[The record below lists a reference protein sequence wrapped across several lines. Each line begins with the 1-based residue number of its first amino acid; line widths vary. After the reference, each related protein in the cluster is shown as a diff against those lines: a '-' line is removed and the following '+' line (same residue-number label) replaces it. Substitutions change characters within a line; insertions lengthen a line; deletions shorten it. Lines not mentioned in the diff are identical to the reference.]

1 MKKIALFMD
10 EWKRCF
16 TYAWPSGILQRI
28 RETNAEVSL
37 YIFSSSGNW
46 SLDNKFNYGE
56 YNIYRLPHLQDFDGI
71 ILDLN
76 NVELQDVRE
85 DIIRRVKESGVPAV
99 SIGDDIEDF
108 YCVGIDNNN
117 AMRKIIAH
125 MYQQHKCRKFWF
137 IMGKRDHYDC
147 KKRFEALMD
156 YVKEKDL
163 DITERECYFGSFEC
177 SSGEEGFYK
186 LFEEHHGELPDAI
199 ICANDNLA
207 VGVSEAV
214 MKSGY
219 TIPGDV
225 KITGFDN
232 LDKANIYK
240 PNISTASFIREEIG
254 IRIVDLFLQIW
265 KGEKPERFT
274 YSKTQPIFWESCG
287 CNYKAQIDIRGKL
300 KENMLYEVETMDF
313 EGTML
318 ELEYELQ
325 ICKNIPQIMNCI
337 SRFVSAFKCDALYLV
352 MDKNI
357 HAYRDQVTFDFEQ
370 DRTEEN
376 FEKIGYPAEMQLMF
390 AYENGHIIDTS
401 DMKTNGIFP
410 LFDSEKSGTDFLF
423 LPLYF
428 KEYAVGYFVIRN
440 AVYLLEKQY
449 LFQVMSILRNAIENL
464 YAQERLEYMNNMLAR
479 LYVHDALTGLY
490 NRFGFQQLGNQF
502 FERQKKKGEPIFIMF
517 IDLDHLKKIND
528 KFGHEKGDFAIC
540 SVAKAIRKY
549 CDPECIACRTG
560 GDEFVVIQKQMLT
573 QVQNQLKINI
583 QQELKQIEKETDF
596 PYALEVSIGEVLT
609 DPDSDLGFED
619 YVRLADEKMYQEKVN
634 RRANRE

>member
-56 YNIYRLPHLQDFDGI
+56 YNIYRLPNLQDFDGI

-85 DIIRRVKESGVPAV
+85 DIIRRVKESGGPAV

-108 YCVGIDNNN
+108 YCVGIDNKN

-125 MYQQHKCRKFWF
+125 MYPQHKCRKFWF

-240 PNISTASFIREEIG
+240 PNI
-254 IRIVDLFLQIW
+254 
-265 KGEKPERFT
+265 
-274 YSKTQPIFWESCG
+274 
-287 CNYKAQIDIRGKL
+287 
-300 KENMLYEVETMDF
+300 
-313 EGTML
+313 
-318 ELEYELQ
+318 
-325 ICKNIPQIMNCI
+325 
-337 SRFVSAFKCDALYLV
+337 
-352 MDKNI
+352 
-357 HAYRDQVTFDFEQ
+357 
-370 DRTEEN
+370 
-376 FEKIGYPAEMQLMF
+376 
-390 AYENGHIIDTS
+390 
-401 DMKTNGIFP
+401 
-410 LFDSEKSGTDFLF
+410 
-423 LPLYF
+423 
-428 KEYAVGYFVIRN
+428 
-440 AVYLLEKQY
+440 
-449 LFQVMSILRNAIENL
+449 
-464 YAQERLEYMNNMLAR
+464 
-479 LYVHDALTGLY
+479 
-490 NRFGFQQLGNQF
+490 
-502 FERQKKKGEPIFIMF
+502 
-517 IDLDHLKKIND
+517 
-528 KFGHEKGDFAIC
+528 
-540 SVAKAIRKY
+540 
-549 CDPECIACRTG
+549 
-560 GDEFVVIQKQMLT
+560 
-573 QVQNQLKINI
+573 
-583 QQELKQIEKETDF
+583 
-596 PYALEVSIGEVLT
+596 
-609 DPDSDLGFED
+609 
-619 YVRLADEKMYQEKVN
+619 
-634 RRANRE
+634 